1 MFKILRLLLEVFVFP
16 AFGNFLQVKDS
27 ASVAAKW
34 SQRAGAASGD
44 YTKGVQNTT
53 KDWAADTT
61 AAAPAWAAGV
71 QAAVG
76 NGAFTKGVNAAG
88 TAKWKAMAAS
98 KGATRYPQG
107 VQAAQPAYQAGIGP
121 VLQVLGSLNLPPRG
135 PKGDP
140 GNINRVTAVTTALRK
155 LKTG

>member
-1 MFKILRLLLEVFVFP
+1 M
-16 AFGNFLQVKDS
+16 QVKD
-27 ASVAAKW
+27 AATVAAKW
-34 SQRAGAASGD
+34 AQRAGAASGD

-53 KDWAADTT
+53 KDWAADT
-61 AAAPAWAAGV
+61 AASAGAWASGV

-88 TAKWKAMAAS
+88 TQKWRTMASS

-107 VQAAQPAYQAGIGP
+107 VQAAQPAYTTGIGP
-121 VLQVLGSLNLPPRG
+121 VLQVLGSIQLPPRG